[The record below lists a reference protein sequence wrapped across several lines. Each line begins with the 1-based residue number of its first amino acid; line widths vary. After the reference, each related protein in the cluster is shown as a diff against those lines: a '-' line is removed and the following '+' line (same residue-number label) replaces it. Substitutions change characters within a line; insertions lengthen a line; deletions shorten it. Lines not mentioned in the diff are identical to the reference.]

1 MVLRILLFLIIAASQ
16 LVGAHRHA
24 HRSPAT
30 YSSADL
36 RVLRLASI
44 REPHDG
50 LRQTVRRLERH
61 GSIRSAEL
69 GPDGKTIEIEFT
81 DGLSSSIL
89 PSTFTKAKHE
99 PATPATRAL
108 HVSTSPDSSRRALVL
123 EPFAT
128 EQIGTHDA
136 DGIISDLQASGYQV
150 DQLSD
155 QAVTVASMASLWKYK
170 VIYMHTH
177 GGVNKWGYAVVA
189 TGQQANGDP
198 SVEPLIQNGSVM
210 VTGVTGLSEL
220 FYGILIPYIQNYESE
235 FPANSM
241 IYIDTCNLLEAP
253 PFWDALAAKGV
264 GVLVSWDNESDF
276 RDNTPAAKAFFDTM
290 AQGGTVAAALQAVR
304 AAGYGTSTVKGQVA
318 HLGYVGD
325 GYVTLEGR
333 QAPPPTPTPLPVTP
347 SPTPSATPTPSPV
360 PSATSTVVTAA
371 PLFVHLKSAVK
382 PGSRQV
388 ISIKSSPNLAVHIRV
403 DFPNGNHQVGNK
415 KAGPNGIARYGY
427 IQRPSEI
434 RHDSQIA
441 RVTITLPDRSGVS
454 ATRSYRI
461 GFGPIDVS
469 AEPRIVHAGEA
480 VDLWV
485 HAPRFA
491 AVSIQLWDG
500 GKSLAD
506 LHAHAGARG
515 WAHRRYAIAR
525 NGPLTAGQTIR
536 VRARYQEATRRLVT
550 SSSFLV
556 E

>member
-1 MVLRILLFLIIAASQ
+1 MALRILPLLIIAASQ
-16 LVGAHRHA
+16 LVGVHRQA
-24 HRSPAT
+24 HRSHAT
-30 YSSADL
+30 YSAADL
-36 RVLRLASI
+36 RILRLAAI

-50 LRQTVRRLERH
+50 LRQTVRWLQWH
-61 GSIRSAEL
+61 QIIRSAEL
-69 GPDGKTIEIEFT
+69 GPDGRTIEIEFS

-89 PSTFTKAKHE
+89 PSDFTGAKHE
-99 PATPATRAL
+99 PAMPGRRAL
-108 HVSTSPDSSRRALVL
+108 HVSTSPESSQRALVL

-136 DGIISDLQASGYQV
+136 DAIISDLQASGFQV

-155 QAVTVASMASLWKYK
+155 QAVTVASMALLWKYK

-220 FYGILIPYIQNYESE
+220 FYGILVPYIQNDESQ

-241 IYIDTCNLLEAP
+241 LYIDTCNLLEAP

-264 GVLVSWDNESDF
+264 GVLVSWDNESNF
-276 RDNTPAAKAFFDTM
+276 PDNTPAAKTFFDAM
-290 AQGGTVAAALQAVR
+290 AQGGTVAAALEAVR

-325 GYVTLEGR
+325 GYVTLQGR

-360 PSATSTVVTAA
+360 ASATSAPVAAA
-371 PLFVHLKSAVK
+371 PLIVRLKSVVK

-388 ISIKSSPNLAVHIRV
+388 ISVKTGPNLAVRIRV

-415 KAGPNGIARYGY
+415 MAGPNGTARYTY

-434 RHDSQIA
+434 RHDSRKA
-441 RVTITLPDRSGVS
+441 RVTITAPGESSES
-454 ATRSYRI
+454 ATSSYRI

-469 AEPRIVHAGEA
+469 AEPRIVHAGA
-480 VDLWV
+480 TVNIWV
-485 HAPRFA
+485 HASPFA
-491 AVSIQLWDG
+491 TVSIRLWDG
-500 GKSLAD
+500 GTSLAD
-506 LHAHAGARG
+506 LRAHAGARG
-515 WAHRRYAIAR
+515 WAHRRYAISR
-525 NGPLTAGQTIR
+525 NGPLTAGHTIR
-536 VRARYQEATRRLVT
+536 VRARSQEATRTLVT
-550 SSSFLV
+550 SSSFQV

>member
-1 MVLRILLFLIIAASQ
+1 MVLRTLLFLILAAPE
-16 LVGAHRHA
+16 LAGAQRHA
-24 HRSPAT
+24 RRSHAT
-30 YSSADL
+30 YSPADL
-36 RVLRLASI
+36 KVLRVAATQ
-44 REPHDG
+44 EPRDG
-50 LRQTVRRLERH
+50 LRQTVRWLERH
-61 GSIRSAEL
+61 RVIRSAEL

-89 PSTFTKAKHE
+89 PSTFTESKRA
-99 PATPATRAL
+99 PATLAARTVQ
-108 HVSTSPDSSRRALVL
+108 VSTSPDSSQQALVL

-136 DGIISDLQASGYQV
+136 DAIISDLEASGFHV
-150 DQLSD
+150 DQLTD

-170 VIYMHTH
+170 VIYIHTH

-220 FYGILIPYIQNYESE
+220 FYGILIPYIQNYESQ

-264 GVLVSWDNESDF
+264 GVLVSWDNESNF
-276 RDNTPAAKAFFDTM
+276 PDNTPAAKTFFDTM
-290 AQGGTVAAALQAVR
+290 AQGATVTAALQAVR
-304 AAGYGTSTVKGQVA
+304 AAGFGTSTVKGQVA

-325 GYVTLEGR
+325 PYITLQGR
-333 QAPPPTPTPLPVTP
+333 QAPLPTPTPLPVTP
-347 SPTPSATPTPSPV
+347 SPTPSPTPTPSPAQ
-360 PSATSTVVTAA
+360 SATSTLVPAA
-371 PLFVHLKSAVK
+371 PLVVHLKSAVK
-382 PGSRQV
+382 PGSRQI
-388 ISIKSSPNLAVHIRV
+388 ISIKSGPNLAVHIRV

-415 KAGPNGIARYGY
+415 KAGPNGIARYTY
-427 IQRPSEI
+427 VQRPSEI

-441 RVTITLPDRSGVS
+441 RVTITVPDRSGVS

-469 AEPRIVHAGEA
+469 AEPRIVHAGA
-480 VDLWV
+480 PVGIWV

-515 WAHRRYAIAR
+515 WAHRRYTISR
-525 NGPLTAGQTIR
+525 NGPLTSGRTIR
-536 VRARYQEATRRLVT
+536 VRASYQEATRRPVT
-550 SSSFLV
+550 SSSFQI